1 MNWYKTSNFNHA
13 KCVNSAIMVLCPKP
27 NHGDTYD
34 FFKLVF
40 IPTHTIKG
48 MGSKTGS
55 GLKWTQTEDS
65 ELIRLVEMHKEQR
78 RNSSTLTTTTTS
90 DNSQQ
95 NQQHQLASHEWSEI
109 AKQTSGTRSS
119 KQVYK

>member
-1 MNWYKTSNFNHA
+1 
-13 KCVNSAIMVLCPKP
+13 
-27 NHGDTYD
+27 
-34 FFKLVF
+34 
-40 IPTHTIKG
+40 